1 MNIDDLK
8 NAWNDDVSDET
19 PEISIENKN
28 KINLPLEK
36 IRKNMRMEFWSTV
49 GILIFGF
56 AIVWISVPEAPFKF
70 KFYLTVLLVSML
82 IVVSFFFSKFFK
94 LYNDIGNPMM
104 KTYDSLKDL
113 MYQFDLN
120 KQYYLSFMLSF
131 VPFLVCEL
139 IIVIEFLPHRKPLSD
154 LQVATTIISML
165 AAGLFGLF
173 LLAKYWYRIFYGKYV
188 QQIGN
193 LLNEFQK
200 K

>member
-1 MNIDDLK
+1 
-8 NAWNDDVSDET
+8 
-19 PEISIENKN
+19 
-28 KINLPLEK
+28 
-36 IRKNMRMEFWSTV
+36 MRMEFWSTV

-56 AIVWISVPEAPFKF
+56 FIVWVPIPEAPFKF
-70 KFYLTVLLVSML
+70 KFYITVLLFSMV

-94 LYNDIGNPMM
+94 LYNNIGNPMM
-104 KTYDSLKDL
+104 KTFDSLKDL

-154 LQVATTIISML
+154 FQAATTIISTL
-165 AAGLFGLF
+165 AVGLFGLF
-173 LLAKYWYRIFYGKYV
+173 LLAKYWYQIFYGKYV
-188 QQIGN
+188 NQIEN
-193 LLNEFQK
+193 LLSELQK

>member
-8 NAWNDDVSDET
+8 NTWNDDVSDET
-19 PEISIENKN
+19 PEISIEHSN

-56 AIVWISVPEAPFKF
+56 FVVWIPVPEAPFKF
-70 KFYLTVLLVSML
+70 KFYLTVLLFSMV

-94 LYNDIGNPMM
+94 LYKDISSPMM
-104 KTYDSLKDL
+104 KTYESLKDL
-113 MYQFDLN
+113 KYQFDLN

-139 IIVIEFLPHRKPLSD
+139 IIVIEFIPHPTPLSNV
-154 LQVATTIISML
+154 QIATTILSML
-165 AAGLFGLF
+165 AVGFFGLF
-173 LLAKYWYRIFYGKYV
+173 LLGKYWYRIFYGKYV
-188 QQIGN
+188 SQIES
-193 LLNEFQK
+193 LLTELK

>member
-8 NAWNDDVSDET
+8 STWNNDFSDET
-19 PEISIENKN
+19 PEISIEHKN

-36 IRKNMRMEFWSTV
+36 LRKNMRMEFWSTV
-49 GILIFGF
+49 AILLFGF
-56 AIVWISVPEAPFKF
+56 ALVWIPVTEAPFKF
-70 KFYLTVLLVSML
+70 KFYLTVLLFSMM

-94 LYNDIGNPMM
+94 LYKDIGSPML
-104 KTYDSLKDL
+104 KTYDALKDL

-120 KQYYLSFMLSF
+120 KQYYLSFLLSF

-139 IIVIEFLPHRKPLSD
+139 IIVVEFLPHRTPLTD

-173 LLAKYWYRIFYGKYV
+173 LLGKYWYRIFYGKYV
-188 QQIGN
+188 QQIDN
-193 LLNEFQK
+193 LLTELQ
-200 K
+200 

>member
-19 PEISIENKN
+19 PEISIEHKN

-56 AIVWISVPEAPFKF
+56 ALVWISVPEAPFKF

-165 AAGLFGLF
+165 AAGLSGLF

>member
-8 NAWNDDVSDET
+8 NTWNGDVSEET
-19 PEISIENKN
+19 PEISIEHSN

-56 AIVWISVPEAPFKF
+56 FIVWIPVPEAPFKF
-70 KFYLTVLLVSML
+70 KFYLTVLLFSMV

-94 LYNDIGNPMM
+94 LYKDISSPMM
-104 KTYDSLKDL
+104 KTYESLKDL
-113 MYQFDLN
+113 KYQFDLN

-139 IIVIEFLPHRKPLSD
+139 IIVIEFIPHPTPLSNV
-154 LQVATTIISML
+154 QIATTILSML
-165 AAGLFGLF
+165 AVGLFGLF
-173 LLAKYWYRIFYGKYV
+173 LLGKYWYRIFYGKYV
-188 QQIGN
+188 GQIES
-193 LLNEFQK
+193 LLTELK

>member
-8 NAWNDDVSDET
+8 NTWNDDVSEET
-19 PEISIENKN
+19 PEISIEHTN

-49 GILIFGF
+49 GILLFGF
-56 AIVWISVPEAPFKF
+56 AVVWIPVPEAPFKF
-70 KFYLTVLLVSML
+70 KFYLTVLLFSMV
-82 IVVSFFFSKFFK
+82 IIISFFFSKFFK
-94 LYNDIGNPMM
+94 LYKDISSPTM

-113 MYQFDLN
+113 SHQFELN

-139 IIVIEFLPHRKPLSD
+139 IIVIEFLPHRTPLSD
-154 LQVATTIISML
+154 LQVATTVISML
-165 AAGLFGLF
+165 AVGLFGLF
-173 LLAKYWYRIFYGKYV
+173 LLGKYWYRMFYGKYV
-188 QQIGN
+188 KQIDN
-193 LLNEFQK
+193 LLTELK

>member
-8 NAWNDDVSDET
+8 NTWNDDVSYNT
-19 PEISIENKN
+19 PEISIEHKN

-36 IRKNMRMEFWSTV
+36 IRKNMRMEFWSTI

-56 AIVWISVPEAPFKF
+56 AVVWIPVPEAPFKF
-70 KFYLTVLLVSML
+70 KFYLTVLLFSMV
-82 IVVSFFFSKFFK
+82 IIISFFFSKFFK
-94 LYNDIGNPMM
+94 LYRDIGNPMM

-113 MYQFDLN
+113 MHQFDLN

-139 IIVIEFLPHRKPLSD
+139 IIVIEFLPHRKSLGN
-154 LQVATTIISML
+154 LQTATTVISTL
-165 AAGLFGLF
+165 AVGLFGLF
-173 LLAKYWYRIFYGKYV
+173 LIGKYWYRIFYGKYV
-188 QQIGN
+188 QQIEN
-193 LLNEFQK
+193 LINELK

>member
-8 NAWNDDVSDET
+8 NTWNDDASEET
-19 PEISIENKN
+19 PEISIEHSN

-56 AIVWISVPEAPFKF
+56 FIVWIPVPEAPFKF
-70 KFYLTVLLVSML
+70 KFYLTVLLFSMV

-94 LYNDIGNPMM
+94 LYKDISSPMM
-104 KTYDSLKDL
+104 KTYESLKDL
-113 MYQFDLN
+113 KYQFDLN

-139 IIVIEFLPHRKPLSD
+139 IIVIEFIPHPTPLSNV
-154 LQVATTIISML
+154 QIATTILSML
-165 AAGLFGLF
+165 AVGLFGLF
-173 LLAKYWYRIFYGKYV
+173 LLGKYWYRIFYGKYV
-188 QQIGN
+188 SQIES
-193 LLNEFQK
+193 LLTELK

>member
-8 NAWNDDVSDET
+8 NTWMEDASDRT
-19 PEISIENKN
+19 PEISIEHSN

-49 GILIFGF
+49 GILLFGF
-56 AIVWISVPEAPFKF
+56 SIVWISVPEAPFKF
-70 KFYLTVLLVSML
+70 KFYLTVLLFSMVL
-82 IVVSFFFSKFFK
+82 VVSFFFSKFFK
-94 LYNDIGNPMM
+94 LYKEISSPVM

-139 IIVIEFLPHRKPLSD
+139 IIVVEFLPHRKPLSD
-154 LQVATTIISML
+154 LHIATTIISML

-173 LLAKYWYRIFYGKYV
+173 LLGKYWYGFFYGKYV
-188 QQIGN
+188 KQIES
-193 LLNEFQK
+193 LLTELK

>member
-8 NAWNDDVSDET
+8 NTWNDDVSEET
-19 PEISIENKN
+19 PVISIEHTN

-49 GILIFGF
+49 GILLFGF
-56 AIVWISVPEAPFKF
+56 AVVWIPVPEAPFKF
-70 KFYLTVLLVSML
+70 KFYLTVLLLSMV
-82 IVVSFFFSKFFK
+82 IIISFFFSKFFK
-94 LYNDIGNPMM
+94 LYKEISSPTM

-113 MYQFDLN
+113 SHQFDLN

-139 IIVIEFLPHRKPLSD
+139 IIVIEFLPHRTPLSD
-154 LQVATTIISML
+154 LQVATTVISML
-165 AAGLFGLF
+165 AVGLFGLF
-173 LLAKYWYRIFYGKYV
+173 LLGKYWYRMFYGKYV
-188 QQIGN
+188 KQIDN
-193 LLNEFQK
+193 LLTELK

>member
-8 NAWNDDVSDET
+8 NTWNDDVSEET
-19 PEISIENKN
+19 PEISIEHSN

-56 AIVWISVPEAPFKF
+56 LIVWIPVPEAPFKF
-70 KFYLTVLLVSML
+70 KFYLTVLLFSMV

-94 LYNDIGNPMM
+94 LYKDISSPMM
-104 KTYDSLKDL
+104 KTYESLKDL
-113 MYQFDLN
+113 KYQFDLN

-139 IIVIEFLPHRKPLSD
+139 IIVIEFIPHPTPLSNV
-154 LQVATTIISML
+154 QIATTILSML
-165 AAGLFGLF
+165 AVGLFGLF
-173 LLAKYWYRIFYGKYV
+173 LLGKYWYKIFYGKYV
-188 QQIGN
+188 GQIES
-193 LLNEFQK
+193 LLTELK

>member
-8 NAWNDDVSDET
+8 NTWKDDVSEET
-19 PEISIENKN
+19 PEISIEHTN

-36 IRKNMRMEFWSTV
+36 IRRNMRMEFWSTI
-49 GILIFGF
+49 GMLIFGF
-56 AIVWISVPEAPFKF
+56 TVVWIPVPEAPFKF
-70 KFYLTVLLVSML
+70 KFYLTILLFSMV

-94 LYNDIGNPMM
+94 LYKDISSPMM

-154 LQVATTIISML
+154 VEVATTIISML

-173 LLAKYWYRIFYGKYV
+173 LVGKYWYRIFYGKYV
-188 QQIGN
+188 KQIEN
-193 LLNEFQK
+193 LLRELK

>member
-8 NAWNDDVSDET
+8 NTWNDDVSDET

-56 AIVWISVPEAPFKF
+56 ALVWISVPEAPFKF

-188 QQIGN
+188 QQIEN
-193 LLNEFQK
+193 LLNEFQNK
-200 K
+200 

>member
-1 MNIDDLK
+1 MDIDDLK
-8 NAWNDDVSDET
+8 NTWNDDVSDGT
-19 PEISIENKN
+19 PEISIEHKN

-36 IRKNMRMEFWSTV
+36 IRRNMRMEFCSTV

-56 AIVWISVPEAPFKF
+56 AVVWIPVPEAPFKF
-70 KFYLTVLLVSML
+70 KFYLTVLLFSMV
-82 IVVSFFFSKFFK
+82 IVISFFFSKFFK
-94 LYNDIGNPMM
+94 LYKDIGSPMM

-113 MYQFDLN
+113 KYQFDLN

-154 LQVATTIISML
+154 LKVATTIISML
-165 AAGLFGLF
+165 AVGLFGLF
-173 LLAKYWYRIFYGKYV
+173 LLGKYWYRMFYGKYV
-188 QQIGN
+188 KQIEN
-193 LLNEFQK
+193 LLIELK

>member
-8 NAWNDDVSDET
+8 NTWNDDVSEET
-19 PEISIENKN
+19 PEISIEHSN

-36 IRKNMRMEFWSTV
+36 IRRNMRMEFWSTV

-56 AIVWISVPEAPFKF
+56 LIVWIPVPEAPFKF
-70 KFYLTVLLVSML
+70 KFYLTVLLFSMV

-94 LYNDIGNPMM
+94 LYKDISSPMM
-104 KTYDSLKDL
+104 KTYESLKDL
-113 MYQFDLN
+113 KYQFDLN

-139 IIVIEFLPHRKPLSD
+139 IIVIEFIPHPKPLND
-154 LQVATTIISML
+154 VQVATTILSML
-165 AAGLFGLF
+165 AIGLFGLF
-173 LLAKYWYRIFYGKYV
+173 LLGKYWYRIFYGKYV
-188 QQIGN
+188 SQIES
-193 LLNEFQK
+193 LLIDLK

>member
-19 PEISIENKN
+19 PEISIEQKN

-49 GILIFGF
+49 GILLFGF
-56 AIVWISVPEAPFKF
+56 AVVWIPVPEAPFKF
-70 KFYLTVLLVSML
+70 KFYLTVLLFSMV

-94 LYNDIGNPMM
+94 LYNNISNPMM
-104 KTYDSLKDL
+104 NTYDSLKDL

-139 IIVIEFLPHRKPLSD
+139 IIVIEFIPHPKPLSD
-154 LQVATTIISML
+154 FKVATTILSTL
-165 AAGLFGLF
+165 AIGLFGLF
-173 LLAKYWYRIFYGKYV
+173 LLGKYWYRMFYGKYV
-188 QQIGN
+188 QQIEN
-193 LLNEFQK
+193 ILIEFEK

>member
-8 NAWNDDVSDET
+8 NTWKDDISDET
-19 PEISIENKN
+19 PEISIEHTN

-36 IRKNMRMEFWSTV
+36 IRRNMRMEFWSTI

-56 AIVWISVPEAPFKF
+56 AVVWIPVAEAPFKF
-70 KFYLTVLLVSML
+70 KFYLTILLFSMV

-94 LYNDIGNPMM
+94 LYKDISSPMM

-120 KQYYLSFMLSF
+120 KQYYLSFLLSF
-131 VPFLVCEL
+131 VPFLLCEL

-154 LQVATTIISML
+154 FQVATTIISIL
-165 AAGLFGLF
+165 AVGLFGLF
-173 LLAKYWYRIFYGKYV
+173 LLGKYWYRIFYGKYV
-188 QQIGN
+188 KQIEN
-193 LLNEFQK
+193 LVIELKE
-200 K
+200 

>member
-19 PEISIENKN
+19 PEISIEQKD

-49 GILIFGF
+49 GILLFGF
-56 AIVWISVPEAPFKF
+56 AVVWIPVPEAPFKF
-70 KFYLTVLLVSML
+70 KFYLTVLLFSMV

-94 LYNDIGNPMM
+94 LYNNISNPMM
-104 KTYDSLKDL
+104 KTFDSLKDL

-131 VPFLVCEL
+131 VPFLVCEM
-139 IIVIEFLPHRKPLSD
+139 IIVIEFIPRPIPLSETKIAVI
-154 LQVATTIISML
+154 LISSL
-165 AAGLFGLF
+165 AIGLFGLF
-173 LLAKYWYRIFYGKYV
+173 LLGKYWYRVFYGKYV
-188 QQIGN
+188 QQIEN
-193 LLNEFQK
+193 LLVELQK

>member
-8 NAWNDDVSDET
+8 KTWNDDVSHDT
-19 PEISIENKN
+19 PEISIEHKN

-36 IRKNMRMEFWSTV
+36 IRKNMRMEFWSTI

-56 AIVWISVPEAPFKF
+56 AVIWIPVPEAPFKF
-70 KFYLTVLLVSML
+70 KFYLTVLLFSMV
-82 IVVSFFFSKFFK
+82 IIISFFFSKFFK
-94 LYNDIGNPMM
+94 LYRDIGNPMM

-113 MYQFDLN
+113 MHQFDLN

-139 IIVIEFLPHRKPLSD
+139 IIVIEFLPHRKPLGN
-154 LQVATTIISML
+154 LQTATTVISTL
-165 AAGLFGLF
+165 AVGLFGLF
-173 LLAKYWYRIFYGKYV
+173 LIGKYWYRIFYGKYV
-188 QQIGN
+188 QQIEN
-193 LLNEFQK
+193 LINELK

>member
-8 NAWNDDVSDET
+8 NTWNDDVSEET
-19 PEISIENKN
+19 PEISIEHTN

-49 GILIFGF
+49 GILLFGF
-56 AIVWISVPEAPFKF
+56 AVVWIPVPEAPFKF
-70 KFYLTVLLVSML
+70 KFYLTVLLFSMV
-82 IVVSFFFSKFFK
+82 IIISFFFSKFFK
-94 LYNDIGNPMM
+94 LYKEISSPTM

-113 MYQFDLN
+113 SHQFDLN

-139 IIVIEFLPHRKPLSD
+139 IIVIEFLPHRTPLSD
-154 LQVATTIISML
+154 LQVATTVISML
-165 AAGLFGLF
+165 AVGLFGLF
-173 LLAKYWYRIFYGKYV
+173 LLGKYWYRMFYGKYV
-188 QQIGN
+188 KQIDN
-193 LLNEFQK
+193 LLTELK